1 LSSTQLTAVGVFG
14 GTFDPIHYG
23 HLRSALELC
32 ERLHLSQLRLMPCA
46 VPAHRASPQCSA
58 QQRAAMVEL
67 AVRGESRL
75 ICDARELQRSG
86 PSYTIDSLMELREE
100 LGESVSLSLV
110 MGCDAVLGINSWHRW
125 EEILDW
131 AHVLVIARPGWDLPE
146 RGEVSQWLAQNRLD
160 EPQGLVEKVSGSVY
174 IEQLR
179 PLDISS
185 TEIRKLL
192 ANRQSARYLMPEP
205 VLDYIEEHGLYETKK
220 KEST

>member
-1 LSSTQLTAVGVFG
+1 MSNTQLTAVGVFG

-32 ERLHLSQLRLMPCA
+32 ERLHLSQLRVMPCA
-46 VPAHRASPQCSA
+46 VPSHRASPHCSA
-58 QQRAAMVEL
+58 QQRADMVEL
-67 AVRGESRL
+67 AVKGESRL
-75 ICDARELQRSG
+75 VYDGRELQRAG
-86 PSYTIDSLMELREE
+86 PSYTIDSLMELRAE
-100 LGESVSLSLV
+100 LGHSVSLNLV
-110 MGCDAVLGINSWHRW
+110 MGCDAVLDINSWHRW

-131 AHVLVIARPGWDLPE
+131 AHVLVIARPGWQLPE
-146 RGEVSQWLAQNRLD
+146 QGEVSQWLAQHALD

-185 TEIRKLL
+185 TEIRNLL
-192 ANRQSARYLMPEP
+192 ASGQSVRYLMPEP

-220 KEST
+220 RETT

>member
-1 LSSTQLTAVGVFG
+1 LSNTQLAAVGVLG

-23 HLRSALELC
+23 HLRSAVELC

-46 VPAHRASPQCSA
+46 VPSHRARPQCSA

-67 AVRGESRL
+67 ALKGASRL
-75 ICDARELQRSG
+75 IYDGRELQRKG
-86 PSYTIDSLMELREE
+86 PSYTIDSLMELRAE
-100 LGESVSLSLV
+100 LGENVSLSLV

-131 AHVLVIARPGWDLPE
+131 AHVLVIARPGWILPE
-146 RGEVSQWLAQNRLD
+146 RGEVSQWLAQNRLG
-160 EPQGLVEKVSGSVY
+160 EPQGLVEKGSGSIY

-192 ANRQSARYLMPEP
+192 ASGQSVRYLMPEP
-205 VLDYIEEHGLYETKK
+205 VLDYIEEHGLYETNK
-220 KEST
+220 KETT